1 MKNLYLIEKINKM
14 IKTHQI
20 IKYRREQIGLS
31 QEYIA
36 AELGITQPTYALI
49 ESGKSKLSLERAI
62 QLSKLLEIDLKEL
75 AGIENSEIS
84 IKNNSFNDSSSA
96 IQNYNL
102 QNKILFDEIIST
114 YKEEIVFLRNQISE
128 LIKSKQF

>member
-20 IKYRREQIGLS
+20 IKYRSEQIGLS